1 MADIKVPKTEEAY
14 INDIYDRQKEST
26 LRTLK
31 SAYDSNVASIDTA
44 KKALDTNSYEAK
56 REVAG
61 DAAITRQRLNEAF
74 AANGL
79 NTGAVGQ
86 ANLALLNQKAANL
99 NKIDLAKQ
107 QAQQEYD
114 AQKAAL
120 MQAYQAEVKSAI
132 QQNDADKAK
141 ALYAAWKEQQAQANA
156 LAVAQAKALAAT
168 QTKSTGSGSKG
179 GGSSSKKSG
188 GSKKSSSGAVVW
200 SDGDTGKQPA
210 TKASKNDVNNAIRNA
225 QLSGIRRTAIAA
237 GSLEKATAVVQE
249 AIDKG
254 AITQAEGETIM
265 QNLGADAKYFGKGW

>member
-56 REVAG
+56 REVTG

-99 NKIDLAKQ
+99 NKINLAQQ

-120 MQAYQAEVKSAI
+120 MQTYQAEVKSAI
-132 QQNDADKAK
+132 QQNDADRAK
-141 ALYAAWKEQQAQANA
+141 ALYAAWKEQQAKTYAEEQAKK
-156 LAVAQAKALAAT
+156 LAEEQAKALAAKQVKT
-168 QTKSTGSGSKG
+168 PYKPK
-179 GGSSSKKSG
+179 KKSPEPE
-188 GSKKSSSGAVVW
+188 KSPETATDSAYNELVKGLETIGTKEARFTAIEQAYKE
-200 SDGDTGKQPA
+200 GLL
-210 TKASKNDVNNAIRNA
+210 TKAGRD
-225 QLSGIRRTAIAA
+225 
-237 GSLEKATAVVQE
+237 SLVYRYTR
-249 AIDKG
+249 
-254 AITQAEGETIM
+254 
-265 QNLGADAKYFGKGW
+265 

>member
-56 REVAG
+56 REAAG

-120 MQAYQAEVKSAI
+120 MQTYQAEVKSAI

-141 ALYAAWKEQQAQANA
+141 ALYAAWKEQQAKIYAEEQAKK
-156 LAVAQAKALAAT
+156 LAEEQAKALAAKQAKT
-168 QTKSTGSGSKG
+168 PYKRKKREPEPEKSPETATDSAYNELIKGLETIGTKEARFAAIEQAYKEGLL
-179 GGSSSKKSG
+179 
-188 GSKKSSSGAVVW
+188 
-200 SDGDTGKQPA
+200 
-210 TKASKNDVNNAIRNA
+210 TKAGRDGLVYRYT
-225 QLSGIRRTAIAA
+225 R
-237 GSLEKATAVVQE
+237 
-249 AIDKG
+249 
-254 AITQAEGETIM
+254 
-265 QNLGADAKYFGKGW
+265 

>member
-14 INDIYDRQKEST
+14 INDIYNRQKEST

-56 REVAG
+56 REAAG

-120 MQAYQAEVKSAI
+120 MQTYQAEVKSAI
-132 QQNDADKAK
+132 QQNDAQRAQ
-141 ALYAAWKEQQAQANA
+141 ALYAAWKEQQAKIYAEE
-156 LAVAQAKALAAT
+156 QAKASAVKQVKT
-168 QTKSTGSGSKG
+168 PYKRE
-179 GGSSSKKSG
+179 KKSP
-188 GSKKSSSGAVVW
+188 KPEKSPETATDSAYNELVKGLETIGTKEARFTAIEQAYKE
-200 SDGDTGKQPA
+200 GLL
-210 TKASKNDVNNAIRNA
+210 TKAGRDGLVYRYT
-225 QLSGIRRTAIAA
+225 R
-237 GSLEKATAVVQE
+237 
-249 AIDKG
+249 
-254 AITQAEGETIM
+254 
-265 QNLGADAKYFGKGW
+265 

>member
-31 SAYDSNVASIDTA
+31 SAYDSNVSSIDTA

-56 REVAG
+56 REAAG

-132 QQNDADKAK
+132 QQNDAQRAQ

-156 LAVAQAKALAAT
+156 LAAAQAKALAVK
-168 QTKSTGSGSKG
+168 QTGSTSSGSRK
-179 GGSSSKKSG
+179 SS

-200 SDGDTGKQPA
+200 SDGDTGKQPT

-249 AIDKG
+249 AIDNG
-254 AITQAEGETIM
+254 TITQAEGETIM
-265 QNLGADAKYFGKGW
+265 QNLGADAKYLGKGW